1 MRLVTPFDPWKSR
14 MCTCPEKYS
23 FNPYTG
29 CDHRCRYCYSTYIP
43 NFFNARPK
51 KMLLQRLERDLRR
64 IESNSIIS
72 MSNSSDPY
80 PPMEKELG
88 ITRDAIKVIKRKNL
102 RLLVIT
108 KSDAVLRDS
117 DLLKDMRSAVAI
129 TITTFNPEIFEKA
142 EPFAPDPRE
151 RLKALKELKKE
162 GIPVILRLD
171 PVMPGLND
179 VEIEEV
185 IERASFVDHVV
196 SSTLKLRY
204 DSYSRIANAFPELR
218 DFYRKI
224 YFKEGERIQGSFYL
238 RKKFRMEILK
248 RVAEKCRELG
258 ISYGFC
264 REGISFDGESCD
276 GSHLTLTS
284 KSDEFLLQKMG

>member
-51 KMLLQRLERDLRR
+51 KMLLQRLERELRS
-64 IESNSIIS
+64 IEGNSIIS

-80 PPMEKELG
+80 PPMERELG
-88 ITRDAIKVIKRKNL
+88 ITRDAIKIIGRRNL

-108 KSDAVLRDS
+108 KSDGVLRDS
-117 DLLKDMRSAVAI
+117 DLLKEMRSAVAI

-151 RLKALKELKKE
+151 RLKALKKLKKE

-179 VEIEEV
+179 GEVEEV
-185 IERASFVDHVV
+185 IEKASFVDHIV
-196 SSTLKLRY
+196 SSTLKLRH
-204 DSYSRIANAFPELR
+204 DSYSRMVNAFPELR
-218 DFYRKI
+218 DLYKKI

-238 RKKFRMEILK
+238 RRGLRMEILE
-248 RVAEKCRELG
+248 RIAEKCRELG

-264 REGISFDGESCD
+264 REGIGFDAESCD

-284 KSDEFLLQKMG
+284 ERR